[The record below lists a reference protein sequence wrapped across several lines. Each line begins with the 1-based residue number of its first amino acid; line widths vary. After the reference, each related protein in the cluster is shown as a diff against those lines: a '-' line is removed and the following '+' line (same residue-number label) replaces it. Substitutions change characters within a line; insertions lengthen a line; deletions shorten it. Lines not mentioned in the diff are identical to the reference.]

1 VSKKSSDQQRE
12 WARLGA
18 RARLLEIKEETA
30 AILAAFPE
38 LRRQGAGPVTAAT
51 AGGKKKRS
59 ISPAGRKKMSEGM
72 RKYWARRKAA
82 QKRG

>member
-1 VSKKSSDQQRE
+1 
-12 WARLGA
+12 
-18 RARLLEIKEETA
+18 
-30 AILAAFPE
+30 LAAFPE
-38 LRRQGAGPVTAAT
+38 LRRQGAGPATATT

-82 QKRG
+82 QRKG